1 MVRDRWRWRG
11 SRHVRHP
18 CPGQAAAAWRRCS
31 VMTFCSCVADAHSAT
46 YGCSLSENDVAAGT
60 PLRIHLA
67 QNMKHKIID
76 N

>member
-1 MVRDRWRWRG
+1 
-11 SRHVRHP
+11 
-18 CPGQAAAAWRRCS
+18 
-31 VMTFCSCVADAHSAT
+31 MTFCSCVADAHSAT